1 MSARELQFDY
11 FGRVIAAQEW
21 GQPGDKPV
29 IALHGWL
36 DSSASFAPLAPKLNN
51 LHLIALDMAG
61 HGLSD
66 YREKGAPYNIWQDVY
81 EVFEIAD
88 QLGWREFSLLGHSRG
103 AMVSVIAAGTFPE
116 RIQHL
121 ALIDGFRPGTVEIEQ
136 APQQLA
142 KSIVDTQRI
151 NRRGVAYYPNLET
164 AIGAR
169 QRAEIPVSYAMAE
182 LLATRGVRE
191 TEEGYFWHSDQQ
203 LKIASAVKFSDEQ
216 ADAFIRRITAPT
228 SLIIAEEGIP
238 RIKEYNHKSADRYP
252 FVKVH
257 SLPGGHH
264 LHMEDNIDGVADV
277 LNDFFAF

>member
-88 QLGWREFSLLGHSRG
+88 QLGWREFSLIGHSRG